1 MEVIS
6 SSSFMAGTAFA
17 VAAGMVP
24 ALRGPALRFGLV
36 DHPCRRKRH
45 EGCIPLTGGLAMF
58 IAFLAALLA
67 GVGHFYNYSGL
78 LIGMTVLL
86 TVGVVDDLI
95 DLRALFKLMMQ
106 LAVAATVVV
115 VTDLQVHQ
123 LGLIAGA
130 GFGPVGLGPFSAPL
144 TVLAIVFMINV
155 INMAD
160 GVDGLAGG
168 MGFLMLSLL
177 ALAGWLGGAPTSLVS
192 LSLVLATATA
202 GFLLWNMRFPFR
214 KKAAAFMGDAGS
226 MMLGFAIAWV
236 AISMATAPRGDIY
249 PITIAWILLIPCMD
263 TLAVS
268 IRRIS
273 QGRSPMSADRAHLHH
288 IFQRCHFSVTA
299 TVALI
304 HLMTLAAGLFG
315 IVAWRLGVPEVLLFT
330 LATLMMV
337 GYTTLLLSARRLIR
351 WTTRR
356 QRRLRQA

>member
-1 MEVIS
+1 
-6 SSSFMAGTAFA
+6 MAGTAFA

-24 ALRGPALRFGLV
+24 VLRGPAMRLGLV

-45 EGCIPLTGGLAMF
+45 EGSIPLTGGLAMF

-86 TVGVVDDLI
+86 TVGVIDDLV

-106 LAVAATVVV
+106 LAVAAAVVV

-168 MGFLMLSLL
+168 IGLIMLSLL
-177 ALAGWLGGAPTSLVS
+177 AFAGWLGGAPTSLVS
-192 LSLVLATATA
+192 LALVLATA

-236 AISMATAPRGDIY
+236 AISMATAPRGEIY

-273 QGRSPMSADRAHLHH
+273 QGRSPMAADRAHLHH

-299 TVALI
+299 TVAMI

-315 IVAWRLGVPEVLLFT
+315 IFAWRLGVPEVLLFA
-330 LATLMMV
+330 LAALMMV
-337 GYTTLLLSARRLIR
+337 SYTTLLLSARRLIR
-351 WTTRR
+351 FATRR